1 MTRSRSK
8 QPKRIQEDK
17 NYIEVMG
24 KIFAALEYLIENS
37 SKQKPLAFSE
47 IAGALPFA
55 RTTVHRILYS
65 LEKLGYL
72 EKDAANSAYQL
83 AEKFFELTGPAVHF
97 RRLRAVAKTVMQN
110 LLLQFGETVNLGIL
124 DDGQIAYI
132 EVLQSPSALRIAAV
146 PGERNPVHCTALGK
160 TFLAYLPE
168 DEVLAILDQHPLIRM
183 TPKTITQK
191 KHLLEHLAL
200 VREKSVALDMEENLS
215 GVLCVAAPV
224 FDQGGRVI
232 ASLSISG
239 PAMRMKPKLTQIQE
253 ELRNA
258 AVTTSRMLSPC
269 AVTKEAPASAKQ
281 SASEGSTSL
290 LDHPQKT

>member
-1 MTRSRSK
+1 VSKKHAK

-24 KIFAALEYLIENS
+24 KIFKVLEYFIENS
-37 SKQKPLAFSE
+37 SKQKSVAFSE
-47 IAGALPFA
+47 ISKELPFA
-55 RTTVHRILYS
+55 RTTTHRILYS

-72 EKDAANSAYQL
+72 EKDEEKSHYRL
-83 AEKFFELTGPAVHF
+83 AVKFFELTGPAVHF
-97 RRLRAVAKTVMQN
+97 RRLQAVAKTVMQN

-124 DDGQIAYI
+124 DDGQVTYI

-168 DEVLAILDQHPLIRM
+168 SEVLAILDQNPLIRM
-183 TPKTITQK
+183 TPKTITQR
-191 KHLLEHLAL
+191 KHLMEHLAL
-200 VREKSVALDMEENLS
+200 VREKAIALDLEENLT
-215 GVLCVAAPV
+215 GVVCVAAPI
-224 FDQGGRVI
+224 FDQSGRAI

-239 PAMRMKPKLTQIQE
+239 PATRMKPKLSQIQE

-258 AVTTSRMLSPC
+258 ATATSRMLSPSSPRKEPAPSQSRTPERSA
-269 AVTKEAPASAKQ
+269 AVGS
-281 SASEGSTSL
+281 SEGS
-290 LDHPQKT
+290 